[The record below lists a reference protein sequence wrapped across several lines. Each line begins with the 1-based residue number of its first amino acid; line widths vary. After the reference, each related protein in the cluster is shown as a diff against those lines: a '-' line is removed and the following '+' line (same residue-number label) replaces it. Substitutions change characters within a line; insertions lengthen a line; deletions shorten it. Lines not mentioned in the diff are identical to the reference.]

1 MYTRPRPQKPK
12 TKNQKQKKNDDE
24 RGKFY
29 QVSSLRRARE
39 RERER
44 EKRAVFHSRRFGI
57 PSSSFS
63 SGVPARGIK
72 ATRHAGG
79 VGEVAVVVGLK
90 GGTLGSFS
98 QKQQKKNGGGER
110 RRLVFAIQVSLFFFP
125 LFFFPTLGFSV
136 LTLCRL
142 SAFHIRLGLLLFYFI
157 IASTLEQQFIT
168 NYRSKSKKTPYSSFG
183 LLSAFFFL

>member
-12 TKNQKQKKNDDE
+12 TTTREGNFT
-24 RGKFY
+24 KF
-29 QVSSLRRARE
+29 LLCGARA

-44 EKRAVFHSRRFGI
+44 EKRAVFHSRLFGI